1 MIIPTIVRVGS
12 TFYKVTTQDT
22 PVVVN
27 GLQCYGY
34 CDPNN
39 HTIILA
45 TDIQDEQTMEQT
57 FCHELVHAM
66 MFERKINL
74 EAMGLTNAQMEHVVD
89 SLGISLHQILL
100 DNPDITLTDEEYDS
114 KYPLGGDDTDAKQ
127 EETKQG
133 KKLHEMHIPQ
143 RKKLQG
149 RWPQRNNR
157 LTKSL

>member
-1 MIIPTIVRVGS
+1 MIIQKVVRAGS
-12 TFYKVTTQDT
+12 KFYQITTQDT

-27 GLQCYGY
+27 GIQWYGN
-34 CDPNN
+34 CEPNN

-74 EAMGLTNAQMEHVVD
+74 ESMGLTNAQMEHVVD

-100 DNPDITLTDEEYDS
+100 DNPDITLSDEEYDA
-114 KYPLGGDDTDAKQ
+114 KYPLDGDEVNVKQ

-133 KKLHEMHIPQ
+133 KKLHEMFISQ
-143 RKKLQG
+143 RK
-149 RWPQRNNR
+149 R
-157 LTKSL
+157 L